1 MPSRFVHQE
10 LPQLRGKC
18 YKFTNIDTQ
27 FSYCPLVWMF
37 CSKKLNEKINRIQER
52 SLRMVYLDYTSSYEE
67 LLKKDGSVTIHQKN
81 VQLVA
86 LEMFKI
92 VNNIGPQ
99 IMRSLVEFKPGI
111 RYDENGN
118 VIGNMFVRPKVK
130 TEYMGKGSF
139 RYFRPVLWDE
149 LLPS

>member
-1 MPSRFVHQE
+1 M
-10 LPQLRGKC
+10 
-18 YKFTNIDTQ
+18 
-27 FSYCPLVWMF
+27 
-37 CSKKLNEKINRIQER
+37 
-52 SLRMVYLDYTSSYEE
+52 
-67 LLKKDGSVTIHQKN
+67 
-81 VQLVA
+81 QLVA

-139 RYFRPVLWDE
+139 RYFGPVVWDE
-149 LLPS
+149 LLPSKLKAIKVLEKFKVEVKKWIPDKCPCRLCEEYVPGVGKVNRPY